1 MIRFHPYLRR
11 LRRQQWYS
19 LQTTRDK
26 KRNIIRL
33 FAFLI
38 CLISIHVV
46 GMVVAEGM
54 SLADAIWLTMTTI
67 TTVGY
72 GDVSPGTVWGQVITI
87 ILMYL
92 IGISLLAQIVG
103 EWIEFRIDRKERMLK
118 GMWRW
123 DMNDHLVIINAP
135 DRDGDRYLQ
144 TLVQQVRNTPSLADC
159 PVQIFSPDFPN
170 GLPDSLRSMGAV
182 HHHGVPQGTDSLSEV
197 DVETARFI
205 LILAV
210 NADDFRAD
218 SLTLDVLGQLKALA
232 VPGHIIAECV
242 QDDNR
247 SRFRDMGADSVIRP
261 VRAYPELMVRAMAAP
276 GSEEILENLFSHEG
290 VHPRRYNVAIEAN
303 NWREVAGRFLT
314 HGLGTPLGFVSHT
327 DEVITNPRV
336 EEAVSAKAI
345 FLIVNHDAIP
355 ALSEVENCVNGL

>member
-1 MIRFHPYLRR
+1 MIRLHPFLRR
-11 LRRQQWYS
+11 LRRQEWYS
-19 LQTTRDK
+19 LQTARDK

-33 FAFLI
+33 FAILI
-38 CLISIHVV
+38 CLVSIHVV
-46 GMVVAEGM
+46 GMMLVEGQ
-54 SLADAIWLTMTTI
+54 SLRDAIWFTMTTI

-72 GDVSPGTVWGQVITI
+72 GDQSPTTVWGQAITI
-87 ILMYL
+87 TLMYL
-92 IGISLLAQIVG
+92 VGISLLAQIVG

-123 DMNDHLVIINAP
+123 DMNDHLVIINSP

-144 TLVQQVRNTPSLADC
+144 TLVQQVRSSPSLADC

-170 GLPDSLRSMGAV
+170 GLPDSLQSMGAV
-182 HHHGVPQGTDSLSEV
+182 HHHGVPEGSDSLSEV

-210 NADDFRAD
+210 NADDFRSD
-218 SLTLDVLGQLKALA
+218 SLTLDVLGPLKALA
-232 VPGHIIAECV
+232 VTGYIITECV
-242 QDDNR
+242 QDENR
-247 SRFRDMGADSVIRP
+247 SRFRELGADAVIRP

-290 VHPRRYNVAIEAN
+290 VHPRRYNVTVEAGQ
-303 NWREVAGRFLT
+303 WSDLAVRFLS
-314 HGLGTPLGFVSHT
+314 HGLGTPLGFVSHA
-327 DEVITNPRV
+327 DEVVTNPRGD
-336 EEAVSAKAI
+336 APVSGKAI

-355 ALSEVENCVNGL
+355 ALSEVEDCVSGS

>member
-1 MIRFHPYLRR
+1 MIRFHPFLRR
-11 LRRQQWYS
+11 LRRQEWYS
-19 LQTTRDK
+19 LQTARDK

-33 FAFLI
+33 FTILI
-38 CLISIHVV
+38 CLISVHVA
-46 GMVVAEGM
+46 GMMLVEGL
-54 SLADAIWLTMTTI
+54 SLRDAIWFTMTTI

-72 GDVSPGTVWGQVITI
+72 GDQSPTTVWGQAITI
-87 ILMYL
+87 TLMYL
-92 IGISLLAQIVG
+92 VGISLLAQIVG

-118 GMWRW
+118 GLWRW

-135 DRDGDRYLQ
+135 DRDGERYMH
-144 TLVQQVRNTPSLADC
+144 TLIQQVRNTPSLADC

-170 GLPDSLRSMGAV
+170 GLPESLRTLGAV
-182 HHHGVPQGTDSLSEV
+182 HHHGEPEGKDSLSEV

-218 SLTLDVLGQLKALA
+218 SLTLDILGQLKDLA
-232 VPGHIIAECV
+232 VSGYIIAECV
-242 QDDNR
+242 QDENR
-247 SRFRDMGADSVIRP
+247 SRFKGMGANSVIRP
-261 VRAYPELMVRAMAAP
+261 MRAYPELMVRAMAAP

-290 VHPRRYNVAIEAN
+290 VHPRRYNVTIEDTKWSDLA
-303 NWREVAGRFLT
+303 VRFLT
-314 HGLGTPLGFVSHT
+314 RGLGIPLGFVNHA

-336 EEAVSAKAI
+336 DETVSGKAI

-355 ALSEVENCVNGL
+355 AIAEVENCVKSP